1 MNNLEVLEEA
11 AQEFDVT
18 RWFGGIGPIIQ
29 MLADD
34 PLFQVA
40 GAALLI
46 GFAFLLAFLLTS
58 TKKEI

>member
-1 MNNLEVLEEA
+1 MNNIEVLEEA

-18 RWFGGIGPIIQ
+18 RWFGGIAPIIQ

-40 GAALLI
+40 GAALVI